1 MDLRYARNLGTL
13 GKEGQKKLAC
23 THVAIAGAGGLGG
36 TVFEIMVRAGVGKI
50 TIIDFDVFEPTNL
63 NRQLLA
69 TEKTLGQ
76 NKAVAAAERASEVNS
91 EVEAVARQERLTDAN
106 AEKLLAGTD
115 LILDCLGNI
124 RDRFALERA
133 ARKLEIPM
141 VHAAVAGMRGQ
152 IMVVRPEG
160 PGLEAIYGS
169 ESQAPASGEETTFG
183 TPPASAMAIAA
194 LQANEAIKLLTGR
207 SELMKDNISRID
219 LNNFSISR
227 FTI

>member
-13 GKEGQKKLAC
+13 GKEGQKKLARS
-23 THVAIAGAGGLGG
+23 HVAIAGAGGLGG

-91 EVEAVARQERLTDAN
+91 EVEVVARQDRLTDAN
-106 AEKLLAGTD
+106 AEKLLAGAD

-124 RDRFALERA
+124 RDRFAIERA

-141 VHAAVAGMRGQ
+141 VHAAIAGMRGQ
-152 IMVVRPEG
+152 VMVVWPDG
-160 PGLEAIYGS
+160 AGLEAIYGA
-169 ESQAPASGEETTFG
+169 EADAPASGDELERG
-183 TPPASAMAIAA
+183 CPPASVMAIAA
-194 LQANEAIKLLTGR
+194 LQATEAIKLLTGR